1 LTRQGR
7 RGAFI
12 YPVNEAISRLPPPV
26 QLDDVV
32 ARELAAELA
41 NVEAALVEAR
51 KLKGLSEGRYPAAL
65 QVNGFFWGDVAALHR
80 SREIATLLEW
90 EAAALAHAGR
100 TGESLATGRAV
111 LVAARAFGDEP
122 VLTSFIFRMAGQS
135 QALRSIERTLAQGV
149 PPSDELRATQE
160 LLEDEAARPL
170 LLAALRGERAMHH
183 RLFDT
188 GYVVQSVPASKGASA
203 NYSMLVRH
211 AGPVICG
218 PRYYPGLKVAHSCHE
233 PSSSRS
239 PEVAAM
245 AILLPDACELSD
257 DVLEALRLRALRG
270 CALGLTEVQV
280 ADLLGVARE
289 TVCRWWSAA
298 TPTSSPQWI
307 SAPSRSARAS
317 MVGYVSSSH
326 YRTSSGS

>member
-1 LTRQGR
+1 MADWCPYPRK
-7 RGAFI
+7 GAFI
-12 YPVNEAISRLPPPV
+12 YLVNEAISRLPPPV

-32 ARELAAELA
+32 ARELATELA

-65 QVNGFFWGDVAALHR
+65 QVNGFFWGEVPALQR

-122 VLTSFIFRMAGQS
+122 VLTSFVFRMAGQS

-188 GYVVQSVPASKGASA
+188 GYVVPSVPASKGGVGKLLDVGASRRTRHLWAEVLHAKTACVELAKLPVEEQASA
-203 NYSMLVRH
+203 FAPLMP
-211 AGPVICG
+211 AGQSIDKLG
-218 PRYYPGLKVAHSCHE
+218 IASW
-233 PSSSRS
+233 
-239 PEVAAM
+239 
-245 AILLPDACELSD
+245 
-257 DVLEALRLRALRG
+257 
-270 CALGLTEVQV
+270 GLTLVS
-280 ADLLGVARE
+280 
-289 TVCRWWSAA
+289 RW
-298 TPTSSPQWI
+298 P
-307 SAPSRSARAS
+307 
-317 MVGYVSSSH
+317 
-326 YRTSSGS
+326 